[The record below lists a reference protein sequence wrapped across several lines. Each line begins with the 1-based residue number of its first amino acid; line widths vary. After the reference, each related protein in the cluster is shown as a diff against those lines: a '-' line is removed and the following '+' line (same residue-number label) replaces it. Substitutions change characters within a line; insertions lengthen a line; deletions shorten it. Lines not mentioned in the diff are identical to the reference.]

1 MTYIYI
7 LVLSFSSVTYF
18 SLKERVYRYVADVT
32 LISNRCRQA
41 KCATNRIDV
50 WTTSLIRFRAVKWMT
65 IFIGRAVPFP
75 RRIAARAPSSFAESS
90 ITIEI
95 SIWPS

>member
-1 MTYIYI
+1 MHQ
-7 LVLSFSSVTYF
+7 
-18 SLKERVYRYVADVT
+18 YVADVT

-50 WTTSLIRFRAVKWMT
+50 WTASLIRFRVVKWMT

-75 RRIAARAPSSFAESS
+75 GRIAARARGSFAGCS

-95 SIWPS
+95 STWPS